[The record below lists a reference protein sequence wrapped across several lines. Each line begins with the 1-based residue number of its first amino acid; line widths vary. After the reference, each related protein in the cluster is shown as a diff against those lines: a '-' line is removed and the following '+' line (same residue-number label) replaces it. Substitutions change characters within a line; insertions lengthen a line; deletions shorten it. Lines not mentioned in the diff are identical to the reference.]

1 MTARFTSQSL
11 LVCVPEAKS
20 LCPQHLNLYDPNSRR
35 SSGYCVSIDASNRA
49 PVNQQVGGVR
59 SFLPAVEGLRACAAI
74 GVVVT
79 HVAFQTGHST
89 GISGRLWSR
98 FDMAVAVFFA
108 LSGFLLWRGHAAAA
122 RGLRPAPPAGHYL
135 RSRVVRIMPA
145 YLVSVLVILSLLPDA
160 GGGSLTVWLANLTMT
175 QIYVPLTLTPGL
187 TQMWSLAVEV
197 SFYIAVPVLALTARR
212 LPVRAR
218 VLAIVAVALL
228 SLAWGFLPIHT
239 PYGVNPLNWAPAY
252 GCWFGAGMVLAEW
265 AYSPIGPVHR
275 LARRR
280 LPMIAVILIAY
291 LVAAS
296 PLAGPEGLTSA
307 TVGQFIVRTAMG
319 GVLAW
324 ALLAPL
330 VLDRPDTAHRFLS
343 SPPLV
348 TLGRWSYGIFIWHLA
363 ALDMVFPVLGRFAFS
378 GDMAVVLALTLVFT
392 VAIAAVSYALV
403 EQPCREKLRGWET
416 RHRTAD
422 SDTAQ
427 AALPDGV
434 YSAASLVNSGVP

>member
-1 MTARFTSQSL
+1 M
-11 LVCVPEAKS
+11 
-20 LCPQHLNLYDPNSRR
+20 
-35 SSGYCVSIDASNRA
+35 
-49 PVNQQVGGVR
+49 NQQVGGVR
-59 SFLPAVEGLRACAAI
+59 SFLPAVEGMRACAAI
-74 GVVVT
+74 GVVIT
-79 HVAFQTGHST
+79 HVAFQTGHSS
-89 GISGRLWSR
+89 GIGGRLWGR

-122 RGLRPAPPAGHYL
+122 RGLRPAPAGGHYL
-135 RSRVVRIMPA
+135 RSRMVRILPA
-145 YLVSVLVILSLLPDA
+145 YLVSVVVILALLPDA
-160 GGGSLTVWLANLTMT
+160 GNASLTVWLANLTMT

-197 SFYIAVPVLALTARR
+197 SFYIALPLLALAARR

-218 VLAIVAVALL
+218 IPAIAGVALL
-228 SLAWGFLPIHT
+228 SLGWGFLPIHT

-252 GCWFGAGMVLAEW
+252 GCWFGAGMLLAEW
-265 AYSPIGPVHR
+265 TFSPVTRVHR

-280 LPMIAVILIAY
+280 LPMALVTVAAF

-330 VLDRPDTAHRFLS
+330 VLDRPDTPHRFLAS
-343 SPPLV
+343 GAMV

-363 ALDMVFPVLGRFAFS
+363 ALDMVFPVIGHFAFT
-378 GDMAVVLALTLVFT
+378 GDMAVVLVLTMVFT

-416 RHRTAD
+416 RHRPPTRAV
-422 SDTAQ
+422 SGPAVAQ
-427 AALPDGV
+427 AGCPAGV
-434 YSAASLVNSGVP
+434 

>member
-1 MTARFTSQSL
+1 M
-11 LVCVPEAKS
+11 
-20 LCPQHLNLYDPNSRR
+20 
-35 SSGYCVSIDASNRA
+35 
-49 PVNQQVGGVR
+49 NQQVGGVR
-59 SFLPAVEGLRACAAI
+59 SFLPAVEGMRACAAI
-74 GVVVT
+74 GVVIT
-79 HVAFQTGHST
+79 HVAFQTGHSS
-89 GISGRLWSR
+89 GISGRLWGR

-122 RGLRPAPPAGHYL
+122 RGLRPAPPTGHYL
-135 RSRVVRIMPA
+135 RSRLVRIMPA
-145 YLVSVLVILSLLPDA
+145 YLVAVVVVLALLPDA
-160 GGGSLTVWLANLTMT
+160 GGASLTVWLANLTMT

-197 SFYIAVPVLALTARR
+197 SFYLALPLLALAARW

-218 VLAIVAVALL
+218 IPAIAAVALL
-228 SLAWGFLPIHT
+228 SLGWGYLPIHT

-252 GCWFGAGMVLAEW
+252 GCWFGAGMLLAEW
-265 AYSPIGPVHR
+265 TYSPVGWVHR

-280 LPMIAVILIAY
+280 LPMAGVTLVAF

-307 TVGQFIVRTAMG
+307 TVEQFIVRTAMG

-324 ALLAPL
+324 SLLAPL
-330 VLDRPDTAHRFLS
+330 VLDRPDTAHRFLAS
-343 SPPLV
+343 APMV

-363 ALDMVFPVLGRFAFS
+363 ALDMVFPVIGRFAFT
-378 GDMAVVLALTLVFT
+378 GDMAVVLALTMVFT

-416 RHRTAD
+416 RHRPER
-422 SDTAQ
+422 AQ
-427 AALPDGV
+427 AALPEGV
-434 YSAASLVNSGVP
+434 YSAESLVNSGVP